1 VRFLNK
7 IFRKE
12 HKKKIIISGIII
24 FISIAVI
31 FGGYVLYGIN
41 KLDKLNRMSFEEMI
55 EFTTKDKK
63 DAIISVGILKD
74 GEITYEIYGENGKLI
89 DSLDYIYEIG
99 SITKT
104 FTSSL
109 ICKAISE
116 NKIRL
121 DNTID
126 EFIPLPDKAH
136 YPTIKELVTHTS
148 GYKGYYFEKPMIANY
163 FFRDNDFFG
172 ITDSI
177 LLRRLGKINL
187 DKREYKFNYSNF
199 GFATLGLVIEDLYED
214 NFTNIINKY
223 ITEELKLEETRISQM
238 PENPKSNFGYYFDN
252 EYWEWS
258 KGDAYLSAGAL
269 LSNISDMT
277 RYLEIQLDGN
287 IKYIDMAHEILINID
302 ATTPT
307 YEKMGI
313 RIDAAGIGWMIDT
326 KENIVW
332 HNGATGNFNSY
343 IGFDKQRGV
352 GVVILSN
359 LPPRF
364 RIPATVMGVKLL
376 KSFE

>member
-1 VRFLNK
+1 MKKVIRK
-7 IFRKE
+7 IN
-12 HKKKIIISGIII
+12 KKIIISGIII
-24 FISIAVI
+24 FISTAAV
-31 FGGYVLYGIN
+31 FGSCVLYGMN

-55 EFTTKDKK
+55 EFTTKDKN
-63 DAIISVGILKD
+63 DAVISVGILKD
-74 GEITYEIYGENGKLI
+74 GEITYKIYGENGNLI

-109 ICKAISE
+109 ICKAIIE
-116 NKIRL
+116 NKIKL

-126 EFIPLPDKAH
+126 EFITLPDNVH

-172 ITDSI
+172 ISDEI

-187 DKREYKFNYSNF
+187 GQKKYKFEYSNF
-199 GFATLGLVIEDLYED
+199 GFATLGMVLGSVYKDD
-214 NFTNIINKY
+214 FHY
-223 ITEELKLEETRISQM
+223 IMNEYVGEELGMHDTRLSEMSI
-238 PENPKSNFGYYFDN
+238 NSNNDSDSRYN
-252 EYWEWS
+252 NKYWEWS
-258 KGDAYLSAGAL
+258 KRDAYLSAGGL
-269 LSNISDMT
+269 LSTIGDMT
-277 RYLEIQLDGN
+277 KYLQMQMDESTN
-287 IKYIDMAHEILINID
+287 YFDMSHEILIDAD
-302 ATTPT
+302 ATTST

-313 RIDAAGIGWMIDT
+313 RIDSVGTGWMIDK

-332 HNGATGNFNSY
+332 HNGATGNFNCY

-352 GVVILSN
+352 GVVVLSN

-364 RIPATVMGVKLL
+364 RIPATVMGVELL

>member
-1 VRFLNK
+1 MRK

-12 HKKKIIISGIII
+12 NKKKIIISGIII
-24 FISIAVI
+24 FISIAAI
-31 FGGYVLYGIN
+31 FGGYVLYGMN
-41 KLDKLNRMSFEEMI
+41 KLEKLSRMSFEDML

-63 DAIISVGILKD
+63 NAVISVGILKD
-74 GEITYEIYGENGKLI
+74 GEITYKIYGENGKLI

-104 FTSSL
+104 FTASL
-109 ICKAISE
+109 LCKAMSE
-116 NKIRL
+116 DKIKL
-121 DNTID
+121 ENTID
-126 EFIPLPDKAH
+126 EFMNLPENAH
-136 YPTIKELVTHTS
+136 YPTIKELATHTS

-177 LLRRLGKINL
+177 ILRRLGKINL
-187 DKREYKFNYSNF
+187 DKREYEFNYSNF
-199 GFATLGLVIEDLYED
+199 GFATLGIVLESVYKNDFHNIMNKYVSEDLGMYDTRLSEISD
-214 NFTNIINKY
+214 NA
-223 ITEELKLEETRISQM
+223 
-238 PENPKSNFGYYFDN
+238 KSNFGYYFDD

-258 KGDAYLSAGAL
+258 KGDAYLSAGGL
-269 LSNISDMT
+269 LSTIGDMT
-277 RYLEIQLDGN
+277 KYLQIQMDESIN
-287 IKYIDMAHEILINID
+287 YFDMAHEILIDAD
-302 ATTPT
+302 ATTST

-313 RIDAAGIGWMIDT
+313 RIDSVGMGWMIDT
-326 KENIVW
+326 KENIIW

-352 GVVILSN
+352 GVVVLSN